1 MKGAS
6 PHILFCLKKEDNIEY
21 GDDNTFTPVQ
31 SPTYNIW
38 REYRKYAFKMHLIE
52 NFLNMN
58 KLLGDSKSQLIFKD
72 KFSIAKV
79 KTKLVTML
87 TASLT

>member
-1 MKGAS
+1 MKGAC
-6 PHILFCLKKEDNIEY
+6 PHIPFCLKKEDNLEY
-21 GDDNTFTPVQ
+21 GDDNTFTPV
-31 SPTYNIW
+31 TYIYIW
-38 REYRKYAFKMHLIE
+38 REYRKDAFKMHLIE

-58 KLLGDSKSQLIFKD
+58 KLLGGSKSSLIFKD
-72 KFSIAKV
+72 KLSIAKV

>member
-1 MKGAS
+1 MKGAC

-21 GDDNTFTPVQ
+21 GDDNTFTPIYEEITENM
-31 SPTYNIW
+31 SS
-38 REYRKYAFKMHLIE
+38 HL
-52 NFLNMN
+52 NFLLNMN
-58 KLLGDSKSQLIFKD
+58 KLLGGSKSSLIFKD
-72 KFSIAKV
+72 KLSIAKV